1 MNELH
6 GRCCSFILYH
16 SQFII
21 HKLPLTD
28 QLTDILSSLRGFGP
42 EIWLSVSFCL
52 LLIAELI
59 FVRVMPLPMVRRY
72 LAGLSVVVL
81 LVAGL
86 WAVYLPVRG
95 FLFMKVLFVD
105 DQAIF
110 IQAIVALGAILVILY
125 EFLSFQQEEIRQA
138 RQVTSG
144 IGSAQRSG
152 LPFEWY
158 SLLVAMVLGLFL
170 MAMSVNMLS
179 IYLSIELV
187 SICSYLLTALTT
199 SRKASEGGIKYLLFG
214 AVSSAIML
222 YGMSL
227 LYGMTGTLDLT
238 ADAFGAELARQDG
251 SVVAVAML
259 LTAAGLLFK
268 LAGVPFHIWTPDAY
282 EAAPVPVAAF
292 FSVGPKAAAV
302 LVLMRVITA
311 LPAESG
317 MGGTTASVLQTP
329 LAVLALAGILIGN
342 LSALR
347 QTDAKRLL
355 AYSTIAHAGFLLVGV
370 VALSNAGFVAVL
382 FYVGT
387 YLFMSLAAFFLVDL
401 LARST
406 GVPKNEPLTIRNFA
420 GLGPKQPLL
429 SIALTVVML
438 GLTGLPPTVGFT
450 AKLLSFSALYEA
462 YQQTGDNWLLA
473 LFVLGLLNAL
483 ISLVYYL
490 KIPFLLFFR
499 PMAAQTD
506 VSESIVLPKSLV
518 WLAVSL
524 TLPVIL
530 LFFKPDLLLYF
541 IDRQ

>member
-1 MNELH
+1 M
-6 GRCCSFILYH
+6 S
-16 SQFII
+16 
-21 HKLPLTD
+21 LTD

-42 EIWLSVSFCL
+42 ELWLSISFCL

-59 FVRVMPLPMVRRY
+59 FVRVMPLPTVRRY
-72 LAGLSVVVL
+72 LAGLSIIFL

-86 WAVYLPVRG
+86 WAVYQSTRG
-95 FLFMKVLFVD
+95 FLFMNVLFID
-105 DQAIF
+105 QQAIF
-110 IQAIVALGAILVILY
+110 VQAIVALGAILVILY
-125 EFLSFQQEEIRQA
+125 EFLSFQQAETGQAGQA
-138 RQVTSG
+138 RYSRGFV
-144 IGSAQRSG
+144 QRAG

-158 SLLVAMVLGLFL
+158 PLLVAMVLGLFL
-170 MAMSVNMLS
+170 MTMSVNMLS

-199 SRKASEGGIKYLLFG
+199 DRKASEGGIKYLLFG

-238 ADAFGAELARQDG
+238 ADAFGAELAHQDG

-317 MGGTTASVLQTP
+317 MGGTTAAVLQTP

-370 VALSNAGFVAVL
+370 VALNNAGFEAVL

-406 GVPKNEPLTIRNFA
+406 GVLSNEPLTIRNFA

-429 SIALTVVML
+429 AIALTVVML

-473 LFVLGLLNAL
+473 LFAVGLLNAL

-506 VSESIVLPKSLV
+506 ASEPIDLPKALV

-524 TLPVIL
+524 TLPVVL
-530 LFFKPDLLLYF
+530 LFLKPDVLLYF
-541 IDRQ
+541 VDRQ

>member
-1 MNELH
+1 M
-6 GRCCSFILYH
+6 S
-16 SQFII
+16 
-21 HKLPLTD
+21 LTD
-28 QLTDILSSLRGFGP
+28 QLTNILDSLGGFGP

-52 LLIAELI
+52 LLIAELM
-59 FVRVMPLPMVRRY
+59 FVRVMPLPKVRRY
-72 LAGLSVVVL
+72 LAGLSVFFLLIAGCWVVYQP
-81 LVAGL
+81 A
-86 WAVYLPVRG
+86 RG
-95 FLFMKVLFVD
+95 FLFMNLLFI
-105 DQAIF
+105 DQQAVF
-110 IQAIVALGAILVILY
+110 IQAIIALAAILVVVY
-125 EFLSFQQEEIRQA
+125 EFLSFQEEA
-138 RQVTSG
+138 AVTVFQG
-144 IGSAQRSG
+144 TGDTGLTRRSG

-158 SLLVAMVLGLFL
+158 ALLVAMTLGLFL

-199 SRKASEGGIKYLLFG
+199 DRKASEGGIKYLLFG

-238 ADAFGAELARQDG
+238 ADAFGAELARQEG

-317 MGGTTASVLQTP
+317 MGGTTAAVLQTP
-329 LAVLALAGILIGN
+329 LAVLALAGILLGN

-347 QTDAKRLL
+347 QTDAKRML

-370 VALSNAGFVAVL
+370 VALNNAGFEAVL
-382 FYVGT
+382 FYIGT
-387 YLFMSLAAFFLVDL
+387 YLFISLAAFFLIDL
-401 LARST
+401 LART
-406 GVPKNEPLTIRNFA
+406 NEVTQHGALTISNFA
-420 GLGPKQPLL
+420 GLGARQPLL

-462 YQQTGDNWLLA
+462 YQQTGDAWLLA
-473 LFVLGLLNAL
+473 LFTLGLLNAL

-499 PMAAQTD
+499 PSVNLPQPGPP
-506 VSESIVLPKSLV
+506 VVLPKTLV
-518 WLAVSL
+518 WLAVGL
-524 TLPVIL
+524 TVPVVL
-530 LFFKPDLLLYF
+530 LFVKPDLLLHF
-541 IDRQ
+541 IGGQ